1 MDSVD
6 FIETA
11 DNPIPAGAQLV
22 RVTTDDGRRLRA
34 VRWAARGSA
43 AESKGIV
50 CILQGR
56 AEFLEKYF
64 ETVGDL
70 LARGFAVVTFD
81 WRGQGG
87 SEHDLSNPGKGH
99 VDDFSLYRLDLEA
112 VLDQAVPRDWPG
124 PLFGLAHSMGG
135 AIILQALSQ
144 GLGRFAR
151 VVTIA
156 PMVDIALITMP
167 RLARALAQGLDVIGL
182 GTAYVPGGRA
192 TSIQTK
198 PFAGNRVSSDPV
210 RYARNAAAA
219 RPEIAVGDPTIS
231 WLNAAFRCM
240 AALQQPRFGA
250 SITTPILVIGAGED
264 RIVATAAVERFAAR
278 LKTGH
283 AIVIPAS
290 RHEVLMERE
299 PIRDA
304 FFAAFDAF
312 IPGSAVTAATKPARA
327 AS

>member
-1 MDSVD
+1 M
-6 FIETA
+6 
-11 DNPIPAGAQLV
+11 P
-22 RVTTDDGRRLRA
+22 VTTGDGRVLRA
-34 VRWAARGSA
+34 VRWPAAAGA
-43 AESKGIV
+43 AEVKGTV
-50 CILQGR
+50 LILQGR

-87 SEHDLSNPGKGH
+87 SERELANPAKGH

-112 VLDQAVPRDWPG
+112 VLDQAVSPAWPQ

-135 AIILQALSQ
+135 AVLLQALSQ
-144 GLGRFAR
+144 GFDRFAR

-156 PMVDIALITMP
+156 PMVDIALIAMP
-167 RLARALAQGLDVIGL
+167 RLARALAQGLDVVGL
-182 GTAYVPGGRA
+182 GTAYVPGGGAR
-192 TSIQTK
+192 SIQRK
-198 PFAGNRVSSDPV
+198 PFAGNRVSGDAV

-219 RPEIAVGDPTIS
+219 RPDIAVGDPTIS

-240 AALQQPRFGA
+240 ATLTEPRFGA
-250 SITTPILVIGAGED
+250 AITTPILVIGAGED
-264 RIVATAAVERFAAR
+264 RIVSTLAVERFATR
-278 LKTGH
+278 LKSGH

-290 RHEVLMERE
+290 LHEVLMERE

-312 IPGSAVTAATKPARA
+312 IPGSTVAPATAAAKA
-327 AS
+327 AG